1 MSSDADSPLS
11 TRPTTATAE
20 APVARRSRARRAL
33 RALAWSF
40 CGLIALA
47 LILTAGAWWWL
58 GSNQSLA
65 FALTKAAQYLP
76 AGQTLESRE
85 VSGSVRTG
93 GHIGWLRWQGPTLAV
108 EVHEA
113 QIGWALAPLL
123 KRKVQLGEVHAAQ
136 LLIERRGPPSTTP
149 TEPLEQLALPID
161 VELPFRID
169 DLRWTGPPGLQAK
182 NLVGTYKYVNAQHA
196 LDVTGVDIADGHYS
210 ARVALQGP
218 APMAIDAT
226 LDGRVKAPLAEGRS
240 IEVVAD
246 ATIKGTLSGA
256 AARLQVGAQLKPADA
271 TALALPQASG
281 VPTVP
286 AAPAAPTAPPIA
298 SEPMQAALQAQIAP
312 WQPQPVI
319 DAHVDLRN
327 VDAASLWPGA
337 PRTQLTGSVAVQPDV
352 AIGPAAW
359 QARVDIRN
367 ALPGAWDLG
376 KLPLEQVEADVGF
389 DGTAWKIADATVRA
403 GGGRIDAEG
412 AWAPAPAP
420 WQAVATVRGVKP
432 GELHTELAGAPIN
445 GRVTAEQQGDAL
457 TFDVALQAEGGA
469 GTKALKGLKLD
480 RAVAQGQW
488 LFQNQV
494 LDLRTLRIN
503 AERASIEGKLQVRV
517 ADQAGSGNLKVLLPG
532 ASAELQG
539 RLAPN
544 QGGGE
549 LKARV
554 DDAATLQKWIEGLPG
569 LASAFAGSSA
579 QGAARLDASWQG
591 GWLAVQRRLQSATT
605 PAPRGT
611 TEPTVQA
618 TLVAQKLDLR
628 LPSAAAAAAS
638 TPTPAP
644 ASVPAPAS
652 MSTASAASTIQLR
665 GVRAELAGSLAEA
678 TLSLQGEAST
688 GTQKVTLDTRAS
700 GGLERANQ
708 WRATVAS
715 LRLQAQDSTRPGPW
729 TLELSR
735 AVSAT
740 IRSTAA
746 NGKTAAR
753 LDVEASAAG
762 ATLRGPVPGTVRIDW
777 QPLRFS
783 QSGTPTNRV
792 YRLQSQ
798 GKLQGLPMAWASA
811 LGANAALADAGI
823 TGDLLFDGDWDIDAG
838 DALRAHARLA
848 RQSGDIRVQAGEAA
862 LVTRITSRGTGT
874 ASERTMTASDGDAVG
889 PSTPAGLRQAELKV
903 DAQGDAIKATLAW
916 DSERAGQLNA
926 EVSSRVVQRDGG
938 WQWAADAPL
947 AGRLTAK
954 LPSLGVWSILAPP
967 GWRVAGTLEADAT
980 LSGNRAAPRWNGTLS
995 ANQLA
1000 LRAPVEGLD
1009 LRDGRLRVALSGD
1022 RIEITEF
1029 TLKGGAGSTTR
1040 IAGQSGNRSTA
1051 ASEAASD
1058 GGSLSARGEVRWSS
1072 DATTSGSGIRMSVQG
1087 KLSRLRLLVRTDR
1100 QVTISGDAQAR
1111 LENGQFI
1118 VRGDLKTDRAVIILP
1133 DETAPSLGTDVVVH
1147 SAAKDREAAEKA
1159 KREAAARAAEN
1170 TPSTAAQPRTAK
1182 PPDIAVTFD
1191 LGDDFAVQGRGI
1203 TTRLEGKLDIRS
1215 TSLTAPPRIT
1225 GEVKTVRGRY
1235 RSYGQELDVESGLAR
1250 FNGPFDNPSLDI
1262 LAIRPNITQRAGV
1275 QITGTAQS
1283 PRVRLYS
1290 EPALS
1295 DAETLSWVILGRAQ
1309 AGSGGESLLL
1319 QQAALALLGGLGKGG
1334 TGGSLASRFG
1344 LDEIG
1349 FKGPGSGG
1357 DLRESAVTLGKRLSS
1372 DFYVTYE
1379 RSIGG
1384 TFGTLF
1390 IFYDLTQRL
1399 TLRGQAG
1406 QKSGLDLIYTLKYD

>member
-1 MSSDADSPLS
+1 MSSEAESPS
-11 TRPTTATAE
+11 SNATTTALPPE
-20 APVARRSRARRAL
+20 AQVVRRSRTRRAL

-40 CGLIALA
+40 AGLIALV
-47 LILTAGAWWWL
+47 LVLTAGAWWWL

-65 FALTKAAQYLP
+65 FALTQAANHLP
-76 AGQTLESRE
+76 AGQSLESRD
-85 VSGSVRTG
+85 VSGSLRTG
-93 GHIGWLRWQGPTLAV
+93 GRIGWLRWQGPTLAV
-108 EVHEA
+108 EVHGA

-136 LLIERRGPPSTTP
+136 LLIERRGPPSKTP

-161 VELPFRID
+161 VEFPFRID
-169 DLRWTGPPGLQAK
+169 DLRWTGPPALQAT
-182 NLVGTYKYVNAQHA
+182 NLSGLYKYANAQHA

-218 APMAIDAT
+218 APMAIDAA

-240 IEVVAD
+240 IDVAAD

-256 AARLQVGAQLKPADA
+256 AARLRVSAQLKPADA
-271 TALALPQASG
+271 TTPVAGEL
-281 VPTVP
+281 
-286 AAPAAPTAPPIA
+286 
-298 SEPMQAALQAQIAP
+298 MQAALQAQIAP
-312 WQPQPVI
+312 WQTQPVI

-327 VDAASLWPGA
+327 IDAASLWPGA
-337 PRTQLTGSVAVQPDV
+337 PRTQLTGTIALQPDAAV
-352 AIGPAAW
+352 GPAAW
-359 QARVDIRN
+359 QARGNIRN

-389 DGTAWKIADATVRA
+389 DGTAWKIADATVHA

-420 WQAVATVRGVKP
+420 WRATARVSGVKP

-445 GRVTAEQQGDAL
+445 GRVTAEQNGDAL

-469 GTKALKGLKLD
+469 GTNSLKGLKLD
-480 RAVAQGQW
+480 RAVARGQW
-488 LFQNQV
+488 LFQNQT
-494 LDLRTLRIN
+494 LDLRMLRIN
-503 AERASIEGKLQVRV
+503 AERASVDGKLQLRV
-517 ADQAGSGNLKVLLPG
+517 AEQAGSGNLNVVLPG

-539 RLAPN
+539 RIAPN

-549 LKARV
+549 LKARI

-569 LASAFAGSSA
+569 LASAFDGSSA

-605 PAPRGT
+605 PSPRGNA
-611 TEPTVQA
+611 EPTVQA
-618 TLVAQKLDLR
+618 TLIAQKLDLR
-628 LPSAAAAAAS
+628 LP
-638 TPTPAP
+638 AP
-644 ASVPAPAS
+644 ASAS
-652 MSTASAASTIQLR
+652 SSSSASASSIIQLR
-665 GVRAELAGSLAEA
+665 GIRAELAGSLAQA

-688 GTQKVTLDTRAS
+688 GTQKITLDTRAS
-700 GGLERANQ
+700 GGLERADQ
-708 WRATVAS
+708 WRATIAS
-715 LRLQAQDSTRPGPW
+715 LHLQAQDSTRPGPW

-735 AVSAT
+735 AISAT

-783 QSGTPTNRV
+783 QSGTSTNRV

-811 LGANAALADAGI
+811 LGANTALADAGV

-862 LVTRITSRGTGT
+862 LVTRITSHGTGT
-874 ASERTMTASDGDAVG
+874 ASERTITASDGDAVG

-926 EVSSRVVQRDGG
+926 EASSRVVQHDGG

-980 LSGNRAAPRWNGTLS
+980 LSGHRAAPRWNGTLS
-995 ANQLA
+995 ADQLA

-1022 RIEITEF
+1022 RVEITDF
-1029 TLKGGAGSTTR
+1029 TLKGGAGSTAR

-1058 GGSLSARGEVRWSS
+1058 GGSLSARGEVRWNS

-1087 KLSRLRLLVRTDR
+1087 KLTRLRVLVRTDR
-1100 QVTISGDAQAR
+1100 QVTISGEMQSHLD
-1111 LENGQFI
+1111 NGQFT

-1133 DETAPSLGTDVVVH
+1133 DETAPSLGSDVVVH
-1147 SAAKDREAAEKA
+1147 SAAKDREAAEQQA
-1159 KREAAARAAEN
+1159 KRDAAARAAE
-1170 TPSTAAQPRTAK
+1170 TTAASNNARPQTAK

-1309 AGSGGESLLL
+1309 ASSGGESLLL
-1319 QQAALALLGGLGKGG
+1319 QQAALAVLGGLGKGG

-1390 IFYDLTQRL
+1390 IFYDLTRRL